1 MLVTD
6 HFVYLHLH
14 KSGGTFVNEVLLRHV
29 PGARMLGYPL
39 PRSHIP
45 PQYRHLPLLGF
56 VRNPWSYYVSW
67 YHFQLSL
74 PRQNHLFRCVSDDG
88 RLGFGDTIRRLVTLG
103 SDDELLDRVAAGLP
117 QDFVG
122 HGLNLPSWALAPL
135 RGSGLGFYSFLYHH
149 IYGGEGGSG
158 SAPLYVGR
166 TESLREDFFAFLK
179 TIRYDPSRILNN
191 YLLDKEVSNKSPH
204 GKYAEYFD
212 QPLRD
217 LVWERDRQLIEMFGY
232 RFE

>member
-29 PGARMLGYPL
+29 PGARMLGYHL

-122 HGLNLPSWALAPL
+122 HGLNLPSWALALGAGFLQLPVPPHL
-135 RGSGLGFYSFLYHH
+135 WRRGRQRQRPVVCRA
-149 IYGGEGGSG
+149 YGK
-158 SAPLYVGR
+158 L
-166 TESLREDFFAFLK
+166 T
-179 TIRYDPSRILNN
+179 
-191 YLLDKEVSNKSPH
+191 
-204 GKYAEYFD
+204 
-212 QPLRD
+212 
-217 LVWERDRQLIEMFGY
+217 
-232 RFE
+232 